1 MLCHRNARARSLKLA
16 LLMSAVFAPL
26 PAFAQ
31 ATPQD
36 PPPAPAPARDD
47 APGRV
52 QATVEVAAGY
62 IDNIFATRRDE
73 VDDLIVIVKPRLSYS
88 VGEGDRRF
96 AAHIDGEFGRYD
108 DYGSEDYNDWSVG
121 ADGRYALS
129 PEVVLLGG
137 GDFEARHESRSSPE
151 AVRGLEPTEYERSYL
166 FGGLQ
171 LRRGAVSARVAATVT
186 GLDYSD
192 VPSSLGVINN
202 DDRDRTQSELG
213 SRVSWQRKPG
223 EEWFVQGALDQRD
236 YDAPFDDFGYDRDS
250 DGLSLALG
258 ARRAI
263 SRRLTAEAF
272 VGAMS
277 QDYEDARLG
286 EVTALDFGAVVDWT
300 GPAGLS
306 LGFRLDR
313 SIGETTLPES
323 AAYVVTSGA
332 LNLTATPHPRLQ
344 VGAGLDAAH
353 YDYQGSPRSETSA
366 GLRGWGR
373 YWVDPRVYVGVEHSF
388 TQRTSTAAGFDY
400 DENRLMLRLGAQLQP
415 RNLSGGDLFVF
426 DQAAPAGPYVGGLVG
441 YGSLSTGL
449 DGPRGAGSNTADFA
463 DMGASYGVM
472 AGYGWVSGDVYLGV
486 EAEGMVEGPEWLHV
500 ADRRFSAHKEDSV
513 GLSARLGYLTP
524 TRDLIYVRAGV
535 NSAAFHNTYVHSDT
549 LTFDTDRR
557 TGLGV
562 GVGIEAD
569 AGDRAFLRAEYLVT
583 SWEDYE
589 VAAGGGHGGTF
600 DNFSNSEAQFRLGG
614 GVRFGARSAPDAA
627 PAITDF
633 AGYYVGARIGH
644 GALLSDNEGVRSG
657 GTEVD
662 IIRGSHGPVA
672 GLFVGYGAMRD
683 RLYAGVEIETDISG
697 VNWNIERDPDGR
709 IYSAERDYSAA
720 VSARLGWRFGDSA
733 LLYGRVGAVRTR
745 FEIPYETGGAT
756 AHSKE
761 KVDGLRF
768 GAGMEVALG
777 DQTRLRLDY
786 AVTEYDR
793 YDVVYSSNSDSF
805 DHSEAVMSIGLI
817 WHPR

>member
-1 MLCHRNARARSLKLA
+1 MVHDRNARARSLKFV
-16 LLMSAVFAPL
+16 LLMTAALTPL

-31 ATPQD
+31 VGPQD
-36 PPPAPAPARDD
+36 PAQVSTPPRDD
-47 APGRV
+47 ASGRV

-73 VDDLIVIVKPRLSYS
+73 VDDLIVIVKPRLSYA
-88 VGEGDRRF
+88 VGSGDRRF
-96 AAHIDGEFGRYD
+96 SAHVDGEFGRYD
-108 DYGSEDYNDWSVG
+108 DYGSEDYDDWSVG

-137 GDFEARHESRSSPE
+137 GDYEAKHESRSSPD
-151 AVRGLEPTEYERSYL
+151 AVRGLEPTEYERTFL

-202 DDRDRTQSELG
+202 DDRDRSQTELG

-223 EEWFVQGALDQRD
+223 EEWFVQGALDRRD

-250 DGLSLALG
+250 DGLALALG
-258 ARRAI
+258 ARRTV
-263 SRRLTAEAF
+263 SPRLTAEAF
-272 VGAMS
+272 VGAMR
-277 QDYEDARLG
+277 QDYEDVRLG
-286 EVTALDFGAVVDWT
+286 EVTALDFGALVDWA
-300 GPAGLS
+300 GPGLN
-306 LGFRLDR
+306 LGFRVDR

-353 YDYQGSPRSETSA
+353 FDYQGSPRSETSV

-373 YWVDPRVYVGVEHSF
+373 YWVDPRVYVGMEHGF
-388 TQRTSTAAGFDY
+388 TQRTSSAAGFDY

-415 RNLSGGDLFVF
+415 RNLNGGGPYVF
-426 DQAAPAGPYVGGLVG
+426 DQAAPGGLYVGALVG
-441 YGSLSTGL
+441 YGTLSTGL
-449 DGPRGAGSNTADFA
+449 DGPRGQGSNTADFA
-463 DMGASYGVM
+463 DMGASYGLM
-472 AGYGWVSGDVYLGV
+472 AGYGWLAGPVYLGI

-500 ADRRFSAHKEDSV
+500 ADRRFSAHKEDAV
-513 GLSARLGYLTP
+513 GLSGRLGFVTP
-524 TRDLIYVRAGV
+524 ARDLIYVRAGV
-535 NSAAFHNTYVHSDT
+535 NSASFHNTYVHSDT
-549 LTFDTDRR
+549 LTYDTDRR
-557 TGLGV
+557 TGLGA

-569 AGDRAFLRAEYLVT
+569 AGERAFVRAEYLVT

-614 GVRFGARSAPDAA
+614 GVRFGAQPERNAA
-627 PAITDF
+627 PSAADF
-633 AGYYVGARIGH
+633 AGYFVGAQFGH
-644 GALLSDNEGVRSG
+644 AALLSDNEGVRSG

-672 GLFVGYGAMRD
+672 GLVAGYGVVRD
-683 RLYAGVEIETDISG
+683 QLYAGVEIEADISG
-697 VNWNIERDPDGR
+697 ANWNIERDPEGR
-709 IYSAERDYSAA
+709 VYSAERNYSAA

-733 LLYGRVGAVRTR
+733 LIYGRIGAARAR
-745 FEIPYETGGAT
+745 FEIPYETSGVAV
-756 AHSKE
+756 HSKAT
-761 KVDGLRF
+761 VAGLRV
-768 GAGMEVALG
+768 GAGMEIALG
-777 DQTRLRLDY
+777 EQTRLRLDY
-786 AVTEYDR
+786 AVTDYDR
-793 YDVVYSSNSDSF
+793 YDVVYSANSDSF
-805 DHSEAVMSIGLI
+805 DHEESVMTIGLI
-817 WHPR
+817 WRPG